1 MKIIIFAIVVIVM
14 TISYFGG
21 NWLIKYLTK
30 DNKKENEGPKEL
42 QILEEE
48 VIEKT
53 ESYKDV
59 VGKIEDVEVKV
70 KNIKKKSEVKK

>member
-1 MKIIIFAIVVIVM
+1 MRIIIFAIVVIVM
-14 TISYFGG
+14 AISYFGG
-21 NWLIKYLTK
+21 NWLINYLTK
-30 DNKKENEGPKEL
+30 DNEKENEGPKEL